1 MKSNLFGAISADLDE
16 KDWILIQLLQAD
28 ARLSFAELGRRTGM
42 SPPAAAERLRR
53 LQDTGVIAGFHA
65 RISPEQ
71 LGLSLLVFIE
81 VQVRRPDYTRF
92 QKAAQ
97 KIAWILECHH
107 TAGRG
112 SFIMKVAVPDT
123 QGLELLIG
131 HLSQFGETNTTL
143 ILSTVLERR
152 EFLQETTG

>member
-1 MKSNLFGAISADLDE
+1 MKPDLLGAISANFSE

-53 LQDTGVIAGFHA
+53 LQDIGVIVGFHA

-81 VQVRRPDYTRF
+81 VQVRRPDFHVVDCQEKT
-92 QKAAQ
+92 
-97 KIAWILECHH
+97 
-107 TAGRG
+107 
-112 SFIMKVAVPDT
+112 
-123 QGLELLIG
+123 
-131 HLSQFGETNTTL
+131 HLC
-143 ILSTVLERR
+143 
-152 EFLQETTG
+152 